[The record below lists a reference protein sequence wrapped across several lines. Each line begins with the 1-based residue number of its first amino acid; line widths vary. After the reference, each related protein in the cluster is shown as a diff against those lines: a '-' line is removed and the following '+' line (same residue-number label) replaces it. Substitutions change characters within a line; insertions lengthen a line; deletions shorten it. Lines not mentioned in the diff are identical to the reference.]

1 MTRDRGRTAQKPR
14 GLGEVDDGGPATA
27 GAAPVHVEQDAGRRD
42 DDGVRRRHEEEDAPA
57 DGAAGRIVRAEG
69 GGTHG
74 ARLRQGAGGGAE
86 QHEGGRGEAPSEVRH
101 DRKIYTSGKRTSQS
115 AHTKYQQM
123 AHISSAAWRAA
134 RKTPRA

>member
-42 DDGVRRRHEEEDAPA
+42 DDGVRRRNEEEDATA

-74 ARLRQGAGGGAE
+74 ERLRHGAGGGAE
-86 QHEGGRGEAPSEVRH
+86 LTDGGRVKAPSRVR
-101 DRKIYTSGKRTSQS
+101 
-115 AHTKYQQM
+115 
-123 AHISSAAWRAA
+123 
-134 RKTPRA
+134 